1 MILRLWSCRWIA
13 LRLSVALFITAVL
26 AMDAPARL
34 ARLQVG
40 ALPGFDYAAEVN
52 ALRVQGRYGEAEMVA
67 NAGLNDP
74 DAAHAHD
81 SLRLALA
88 HTHRERDS
96 FTRRLKDAGKGA
108 LTGRGDTL
116 ESILGAVASDFFL
129 VGDIR
134 DIVIEGGKQLLD
146 GESDEIILL
155 LSVAGV
161 FTTLA
166 PEIDWA
172 PSIFK
177 VARRTGAMSDRLAQW
192 LRSSVRAGRSDDVA
206 RACGDVATI
215 SRAAGPGAAV
225 RLVAL
230 ADTPEDLARLARFT
244 ANNPTGAFAL
254 RTTGREGFEVIKA
267 AGETGERLVLKL
279 ARKGPAARAVLASPA
294 GRALL
299 RPHPLLGIAKALWKG
314 NAEQLIL
321 RALDRIDPNAWWA
334 LPLAAAWAVIEF
346 ALLITRLGPRKT
358 PQTANPTRAS

>member
-13 LRLSVALFITAVL
+13 LRLSVALFITFVL

-52 ALRVQGRYGEAEMVA
+52 ARRVQGRYGEAEMVA
-67 NAGLNDP
+67 NAGRNDP

-81 SLRLALA
+81 SLRLALRTPARARQFHPPPQGRRQGRA
-88 HTHRERDS
+88 HR
-96 FTRRLKDAGKGA
+96 
-108 LTGRGDTL
+108 RGDTL
-116 ESILGAVASDFFL
+116 ESILGRCRVRFL
-129 VGDIR
+129 PCR
-134 DIVIEGGKQLLD
+134 RPPRHRHRRGKQLLD

-192 LRSSVRAGRSDDVA
+192 LRTSVRAGRSDDVA

-230 ADTPEDLARLARFT
+230 ADTPDDLARLARFT

-254 RTTGREGFEVIKA
+254 RTTGREGFDVIKA
-267 AGETGERLVLKL
+267 AGETGEKLVLKL

-334 LPLAAAWAVIEF
+334 LPLAAAWAVVEF
-346 ALLITRLGPRKT
+346 ALLVARLGPRKT
-358 PQTANPTRAS
+358 PQTANPARAA